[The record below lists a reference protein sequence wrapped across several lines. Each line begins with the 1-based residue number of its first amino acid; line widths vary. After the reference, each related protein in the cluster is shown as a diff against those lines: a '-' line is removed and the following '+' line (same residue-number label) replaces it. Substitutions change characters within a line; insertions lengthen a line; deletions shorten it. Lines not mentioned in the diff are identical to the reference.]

1 MHECT
6 STSLFEIAA
15 EFDSGLQGRYSRRLL
30 HRWIALA
37 ITSAAC
43 VAQTQQ
49 NPLAGDPGAIAGGG
63 AAFRPYCT
71 PCHGIKG
78 EGGRGP
84 DLTRGVYSTGD
95 KDSDLYNVIASG
107 MPGTEMAGFAADIK
121 EEDIWRIVA
130 FVRSLA
136 RHDVPAL
143 PGDRTAGEKLFWG
156 KGACGGCHAVNGK
169 GGWLGP
175 ELSRIGR
182 ERSLAFLRESVLTPN
197 TDLRP
202 EYATITAVKR
212 DGTKI
217 VGVGSLDNFTVQI
230 TDMAGNYYSFSRVDL
245 ASCTREFKSLMPD
258 NYSRSLKPAE
268 IDDLIAYLVDLRGAQ
283 ATR

>member
-1 MHECT
+1 MV
-6 STSLFEIAA
+6 
-15 EFDSGLQGRYSRRLL
+15 
-30 HRWIALA
+30 
-37 ITSAAC
+37 TSAAC
-43 VAQTQQ
+43 FAQAPQ

-84 DLTRGVYSTGD
+84 DLTRGVYSAGD
-95 KDSDLYNVIASG
+95 KDSDLYNVIANG
-107 MPGTEMAGFAADIK
+107 VPGTEMMGFAADFK

-130 FVRSLA
+130 FIRSLA

-143 PGDRTAGEKLFWG
+143 VGDRAAGEKVFWS

-169 GGWLGP
+169 GGRLGP

-182 ERSLAFLRESVLTPN
+182 ERSLAFLRESILTPN
-197 TDLRP
+197 SDLRA
-202 EYATITAVKR
+202 EYATITVVRR

-217 VGVGSLDNFTVQI
+217 AGVGSLDNFTVQI
-230 TDMAGNYYSFSRVDL
+230 TDMAGNYYSFLRSDL
-245 ASCTREFKSLMPD
+245 ASCAREPKSPMPD
-258 NYSRSLKPAE
+258 NYSRTLKPGE
-268 IDDLIAYLVDLRGAQ
+268 IDDLIAYLVSLQGAVSKP
-283 ATR
+283 